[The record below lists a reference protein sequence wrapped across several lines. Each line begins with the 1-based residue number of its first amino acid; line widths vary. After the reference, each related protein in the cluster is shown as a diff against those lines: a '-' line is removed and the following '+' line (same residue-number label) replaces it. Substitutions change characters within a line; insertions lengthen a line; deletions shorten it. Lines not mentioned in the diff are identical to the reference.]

1 MKINYTNRIF
11 GLDIVRATAILLVVF
26 SHMRWIMPDLPKIV
40 EQVLSIFGVLG
51 VEIFFVLSGFL
62 IGRILLNQFLKED
75 YNLNSVKHFWK
86 RRWFR
91 TLPNYFLILIIN
103 IFIFKLIQ
111 QELPDSLW
119 KYFFFLHNFSSELP
133 PFFMESWSLSI
144 EEFAYVLLPFSLLLL
159 SFLKLKTQ
167 KITQFRNCILLV
179 ILLFFLSKVF
189 YHFSLENKSIVF
201 WNINLRTTVIYRIDG
216 IFYGVL
222 ASYFYVTQKE
232 KWKQFSNIFLIIG
245 FLVLGIIHALIAV
258 GILNFTDNLFFW
270 NVLYLPFISIAIAFT
285 IPFFTKIKT
294 AKKSILKPI
303 TFISITSYAIYLLH
317 NSVVLHLMKHYY
329 PVENLSANSIVLY
342 CFVYLLITLILSY
355 ILYSFFEKP
364 MTDLRENNSKK
375 HFNEN

>member
-1 MKINYTNRIF
+1 MKINYTHRIF

-26 SHMRWIMPDLPKIV
+26 SHMRWIMPNLPKII

-62 IGRILLNQFLKED
+62 IGKILLNDFLKD
-75 YNLNSVKHFWK
+75 NYNFNSVKYFWK

-103 IFIFKLIQ
+103 IFISKLIQ
-111 QELPDSLW
+111 QELPNSLW

-144 EEFAYVLLPFSLLLL
+144 EEFTYLLLPFSLLLL
-159 SFLKLKTQ
+159 SFLKLKTL
-167 KITQFRNCILLV
+167 KIIQFRNCILLLL
-179 ILLFFLSKVF
+179 LLFFVSKVV
-189 YHFSLENKSIVF
+189 YHFSLENESVVF
-201 WNINLRTTVIYRIDG
+201 WNINLRTTVIYRIDA

-222 ASYFYVTQKE
+222 ASYFYITKKE
-232 KWKQFSNIFLIIG
+232 KWYQFSNIFLIFG
-245 FLVLGIIHALIAV
+245 FLVLGVIHTLIAI

-270 NVLYLPFISIAIAFT
+270 NVLYLPIISISIAFM
-285 IPFFTKIKT
+285 IPYFTKIKT
-294 AKKSILKPI
+294 ATKWILNPI
-303 TFISITSYAIYLLH
+303 SFISITSYAIYLLH

-329 PVENLSANSIVLY
+329 PVENLSTNSIVFY
-342 CFVYLLITLILSY
+342 CFIYLLITLILSY
-355 ILYSFFEKP
+355 VLYRFFEKP

-375 HFNEN
+375 YSNEL

>member
-1 MKINYTNRIF
+1 
-11 GLDIVRATAILLVVF
+11 
-26 SHMRWIMPDLPKIV
+26 MPDLPKIV